1 MKSVL
6 LSPQAVRVIDY
17 LNSVNHVPTI
27 AEIGSA
33 VGLSASTTWR
43 ILKSLRSQD
52 IKFKAVTNLANLGLT
67 EILLMYRTRLPIDRI
82 PKKLLRSLIRTLEG
96 VTLLRYVTKVHEVES
111 SVNYVIAGIGVEPS
125 EVYVLD
131 TVIPP
136 KYVSTHIARGSLD
149 KIYLRELIAVASAPH
164 PLGRSHSTGRV
175 DPIDIA
181 LVNELEEDALI
192 KIKDVY
198 KSMKKVGGVPSY
210 QTILK
215 HYRVHILER
224 GVIVGIRPTLEKFI
238 EKHTAVTKKLL
249 VMYGTPHSLSKGV
262 RAVTA
267 IPGFMEAYLNAKE
280 GVAYT
285 VASIPLGL
293 IPKIV
298 DFLGLLE
305 SRGLVKEWMLYE
317 LDPTSSIRYPI
328 PEVLGAMSV
337 SELLSKSFLNSH
349 LSTP

>member
-1 MKSVL
+1 VKGVL
-6 LSPQAVRVIDY
+6 LNPQAVRVLDY
-17 LNSVNHVPTI
+17 LNSVNYVPTI
-27 AEIGSA
+27 ADIGSA
-33 VGLSASTTWR
+33 VGLSTSTTWR
-43 ILKSLRSQD
+43 ILKSLRSQG
-52 IKFKAVTNLANLGLT
+52 IVFKAITNLAKLGLT
-67 EILLMYRTRLPIDRI
+67 EVLLVYRTRLPPNRV
-82 PKKLLRSLIRTLEG
+82 PKKLLRSFIRTLEG
-96 VTLLRYVTKVHEVES
+96 VALLKYVTKVHEVES
-111 SVNYVIAGIGVEPS
+111 AVNYVISGIGVEPS

-149 KIYLRELIAVASAPH
+149 KIYLRELIAVALAPH
-164 PLGRSHSTGRV
+164 PLGRSYSAGRV
-175 DPIDIA
+175 DPIDVY
-181 LVNELEEDALI
+181 LVNKLEEDALI
-192 KIKDVY
+192 KVKDVY
-198 KSMKKVGGVPSY
+198 KSMKKVSEVPSY
-210 QTILK
+210 QTFLK

-238 EKHTAVTKKLL
+238 EKHAAVTRKLL

-267 IPGFMEAYLNAKE
+267 IPGFVEAYLNAKE
-280 GVAYT
+280 GVAYSI
-285 VASIPLGL
+285 ASLPLGL

-317 LDPTSSIRYPI
+317 LDPASSIWYPI

-337 SELLSKSFLNSH
+337 SELLSKPFPNSH
-349 LSTP
+349 LSPP

>member
-1 MKSVL
+1 ML

-17 LNSVNHVPTI
+17 LNSVNYIPTI
-27 AEIGSA
+27 AEIGSS

-67 EILLMYRTRLPIDRI
+67 EVLLVYRTRLPLNKI

-96 VTLLRYVTKVHEVES
+96 VTLLKYVTKIHEVES
-111 SVNYVIAGIGVEPS
+111 VVNYVISGIGVEPS

-136 KYVSTHIARGSLD
+136 KYVSTQIARGSLD
-149 KIYLRELIAVASAPH
+149 KIYLRELIAVASVPH
-164 PLGRSHSTGRV
+164 PLGRSYSSGRV
-175 DPIDIA
+175 DPIDVV
-181 LVNELEEDALI
+181 LVNKLEEDALV
-192 KIKDVY
+192 KVKDVY
-198 KSMKKVGGVPSY
+198 RSMKKVGKAPSY
-210 QTILK
+210 QTFLK
-215 HYRVHILER
+215 HYRSHILER
-224 GVIVGIRPTLEKFI
+224 GVIAGIRPTLEKFI
-238 EKHTAVTKKLL
+238 EKHAIVTRKLL

-262 RAVTA
+262 RAVIA
-267 IPGFMEAYLNAKE
+267 IPGFTEAYLNAKE
-280 GVAYT
+280 GVAYSI
-285 VASIPLGL
+285 ASIPHGL
-293 IPKIV
+293 IPKIA

-317 LDPTSSIRYPI
+317 LDPASSIRYPI

-337 SELLSKSFLNSH
+337 SEVLSK
-349 LSTP
+349 LSLDQHYSSSS